1 VHSTAQRF
9 DSPISCPHRP
19 PHPSQVRD
27 RLYATREAL
36 HHCLGHPHEA
46 LLEALERAGGAVDAG
61 PLLADLR
68 LLYRSLVDTG
78 DVHIAN
84 SAVLNA
90 IRQVRA
96 ATRCQSAG
104 RCASADLSTAV
115 CLERFPTQ
123 PGWQLTANS
132 ENSTHSE
139 MTMAQTTQLGKGVQ
153 HV

>member
-1 VHSTAQRF
+1 
-9 DSPISCPHRP
+9 
-19 PHPSQVRD
+19 VRD

-78 DVHIAN
+78 DVHVAN

-96 ATRCQSAG
+96 ATPAKVQVAAPLPICQTL
-104 RCASADLSTAV
+104 CALNV
-115 CLERFPTQ
+115 FLQ
-123 PGWQLTANS
+123 PGRQLTAIS
-132 ENSTHSE
+132 EMTTHSE
-139 MTMAQTTQLGKGVQ
+139 MMMAQPTQHGKGVQ